1 MYVDPHLCVACR
13 GAKYLCGLSYCPVLV
28 KSLSSRAKVGKVVE
42 GDSPPTVFVGRFGYP
57 KITVYPSTPPE
68 FGDTSV
74 YEDPRSWLTM
84 DINTFLA
91 MRTSVIRGGMQF
103 KVHEARSPTR
113 ELYDVQIASLSPR
126 PVEMELNLETVPRGK
141 VLSETVPPLGPS
153 APLKR
158 LRLGTLPPPERMV
171 EKVFQERDMRAREA
185 IERLYADGI
194 SVERISR
201 LLSVGNLGVE
211 RKLVPT
217 RWSITA
223 VDKTLSDSLVSRIK
237 EYPTINQVEVYVRKF
252 RLNTFVAILVPG
264 EWAFEWGEAWF
275 PSTTW
280 NMWGSSPQVEVDYE
294 GYFGRKTYPEIG
306 GCYYSS
312 RLAVAEHL
320 EKRRR
325 QAIPILWRE
334 IYPGFYFPVGVWF
347 VRENVR
353 EMLRGESMKFD
364 ILDEALKFLEGVL
377 KVSPREWAEHSGLVP
392 MIRSRLFP

>member
-1 MYVDPHLCVACR
+1 MYVDPHLCIACR
-13 GAKYLCGLSYCPVLV
+13 GAKYLCGLGYCPILV
-28 KSLSSRAKVGKVVE
+28 KNLSMKVKVGKIVN
-42 GDSPPTVFVGRFGYP
+42 GDSPPSVFVGRFGYP
-57 KITVYPSTPPE
+57 RITVYPSTPPE
-68 FGDTSV
+68 FGDTSI
-74 YEDPRSWLTM
+74 YEDPRAWLTM
-84 DINTFLA
+84 DINRFLA
-91 MRTSVIRGGMQF
+91 MRMSVVRGGIQF
-103 KVHEARSPTR
+103 KVSEARSPGR
-113 ELYDVQIASLSPR
+113 ELYDVQVASLSPR
-126 PVEMELNLETVPRGK
+126 PVEMELNLEVVPRGR

-158 LRLGTLPPPERMV
+158 LNLGTLPPPEKVV
-171 EKVFQERDMRAREA
+171 EKVFQERDMKAGKA
-185 IERLYADGI
+185 IERLYSDGI
-194 SVERISR
+194 PVERIAR

-223 VDKTLSDSLVSRIK
+223 VDKTLSDLLVRKIK
-237 EYPTINQVEVYVRKF
+237 EYPSIDQVEVYVRKF

-294 GYFGRKTYPEIG
+294 EYLGRKTYPDIG

-320 EKRRR
+320 ERRRR

-347 VRENVR
+347 VRENIR
-353 EMLRGESMKFD
+353 ELLKSESMKFD
-364 ILDEALKFLEGVL
+364 TVNDALKFLEGVL
-377 KVSPREWAEHSGLVP
+377 KVSPHEWSKHSGLIP

>member
-28 KSLSSRAKVGKVVE
+28 KSLSFRAKVGKVVK

-103 KVHEARSPTR
+103 KVHEARSPAR

-158 LRLGTLPPPERMV
+158 LRLGTLPPPERVV

-185 IERLYADGI
+185 IERLYAEGVA
-194 SVERISR
+194 VERISR

-364 ILDEALKFLEGVL
+364 TLDEALKFLEGVL
-377 KVSPREWAEHSGLVP
+377 KVSPREWAERSGLVP

>member
-158 LRLGTLPPPERMV
+158 LRLGTLPPPERVV

-185 IERLYADGI
+185 IERLYAEGVA
-194 SVERISR
+194 VERISR